1 MMHTHYVPALALRH
15 VCRQIARYHHRN
27 HIPVVVSR
35 PVPADHGTVIL
46 LPRENP

>member
-1 MMHTHYVPALALRH
+1 MPTHYVPARALRH
-15 VCRQIARYHHRN
+15 VCRQIYRD

-46 LPRENP
+46 LPRETP